1 MKYSLGTRFVL
12 SSNQIDCANPFRPN
26 SFEGYFE
33 KEESVYGAVIWNG
46 DQDQKTLYKLELEKV
61 FICSSKNDFIP
72 TYDPDGKIYNE
83 GPQFGCSKPHK
94 SIRHRILLL
103 DRSSDS
109 NKQTSDYGLGK
120 KFKFEAEFLSDSLNN
135 CTKPEKSQNY
145 YAMDGFKFSL
155 KNLFEL
161 ENRTS
166 KNFDHFDAE
175 KSYLMQEGLWYVQA
189 LFVIRPLVSEKL
201 QDKAYQRQIRH
212 LSSISVYSLKGI
224 YNNGTNLQTFKLVH
238 SKKSLNHLSS
248 LYKNS
253 QENKSLLGNGSA
265 AGDIYYKKMH
275 QIFTYSDIFLKLVIP
290 LIVLIVILSSVVT
303 AIYCRKQAV
312 VKILRNQRIQKYLA
326 KEFANES
333 TNKNS
338 LKYMLTSKA
347 RKTFLNAANNRK
359 SCLYNKNDINTSEN
373 GSGTNSTSD
382 TIIASPL
389 LEQSNSSKNTSKLNS
404 LMMNKSQTNQVPRL
418 NLNAQED
425 SNCTLQTFI
434 SSGNNSSY
442 LSQPVSESQ
451 QKSYLTQKSS
461 NINEHP
467 YDDTIYQLNHNNENH
482 EEEALNLTGENR
494 SRKESNSKLDSIKA
508 VFNRA
513 KQFSPSFILNKTGL
527 KNFHRSSGDDE
538 KYVDDDAYTK
548 KLNFSPNK
556 KVITESQNPIYKYKR
571 GKNRNNYLYFNYNN
585 NKMNY
590 FNGEP
595 INDLIVAD
603 PEMIINE
610 NETNGKLM
618 MITSTPLISEAIALS
633 MNSST
638 PNQTTPVSSA
648 AKFPTKLKRLSGT
661 EV

>member
-12 SSNQIDCANPFRPN
+12 SSTQIDCTNPFRPT

-33 KEESVYGAVIWNG
+33 KEESLYGAVIWNG

-61 FICSSKNDFIP
+61 FICSSKSDFIP
-72 TYDPDGKIYNE
+72 TYDPDGKIYGE

-120 KFKFEAEFLSDSLNN
+120 KFKFEAEFLSAGSNN
-135 CTKPEKSQNY
+135 CSKPNEPNSPSY

-166 KNFDHFDAE
+166 KNVDAHLWPE
-175 KSYLMQEGLWYVQA
+175 GGLWYVQA

-201 QDKAYQRQIRH
+201 QDKAYQRKLRH

-224 YNNGTNLQTFKLVH
+224 YNNGTHLQTFKLVH
-238 SKKSLNHLSS
+238 SKKSLHHLSG
-248 LYKNS
+248 LHKNNK
-253 QENKSLLGNGSA
+253 ENKSA
-265 AGDIYYKKMH
+265 AGDVYYKKMQ
-275 QIFTYSDIFLKLVIP
+275 QIFTYSDVFLKLVVP
-290 LIVLIVILSSVVT
+290 LIALIVVLSSVVA
-303 AIYCRKQAV
+303 AIYCRKQAL
-312 VKILRNQRIQKYLA
+312 VKILRNEQVQKYLA
-326 KEFANES
+326 KELASES
-333 TNKNS
+333 TSKHS
-338 LKYMLTSKA
+338 LKYMLTSRA
-347 RKTFLNAANNRK
+347 RKTLLNANNRK
-359 SCLYNKNDINTSEN
+359 SCLYNKNDVNASEN
-373 GSGTNSTSD
+373 GGSGTNSTSD

-389 LEQSNSSKNTSKLNS
+389 LEQSDSSKNTSKLNS
-404 LMMNKSQTNQVPRL
+404 LMMTKAQTSANQAPRS

-425 SNCTLQTFI
+425 SNCTLQTFV

-442 LSQPVSESQ
+442 LSQPASESQ
-451 QKSYLTQKSS
+451 QKSYSTRNQSS

-467 YDDTIYQLNHNNENH
+467 YDDAIYQLNHSNENR

-494 SRKESNSKLDSIKA
+494 SRREANNSKLDAIKA

-527 KNFHRSSGDDE
+527 RHFHRSSGDDE
-538 KYVDDDAYTK
+538 KYVDEDDAYTK
-548 KLNFSPNK
+548 KLNFSPSK
-556 KVITESQNPIYKYKR
+556 KVTTESQNPIYKYKR

-603 PEMIINE
+603 PEMIVNE

-638 PNQTTPVSSA
+638 PNQTTPVASA